1 MSSDNGK
8 PGEIDWYDVWKV
20 AEYIERKYQA
30 TVEINFSSALEGSRT
45 RMLLCA
51 SIVGNGHSLPAGC
64 AGSAAVSFSPGPMRN
79 VPKVAYELLLE
90 VQEEFDD
97 LMPGALSIL
106 EPKF

>member
-1 MSSDNGK
+1 MTSDNGK

-30 TVEINFSSALEGSRT
+30 TVQINFSSALEGNRS

-51 SIVGNGHSLPAGC
+51 SIVGNGHPVPAGC
-64 AGSAAVSFSPGPMRN
+64 AGSASISFAPGPMRA

-90 VQEEFDD
+90 MQEEFDD
-97 LMPGALSIL
+97 LNPGVISIL
-106 EPKF
+106 ETKF